1 MRGQKGMSYWS
12 IVALLFIAFL
22 GVQFSL
28 AVGGVYLDDFTI
40 NKIITE
46 RLRAAPR
53 DTNPEALLRELS
65 QQFDMNGIRDVKIGD
80 YLTITTEGGI
90 EVIKKYEVRKSFI
103 GNIDLVVNFKKTFD
117 QQAIQ
122 AGN

>member
-1 MRGQKGMSYWS
+1 MRGQKGMSYWGM
-12 IVALLFIAFL
+12 VALLFIAFL
-22 GVQFSL
+22 SVQFTL

-46 RLRAAPR
+46 RLKAAPT
-53 DTNPEALLRELS
+53 DSNPEALMREFS

-80 YLTITTEGGI
+80 YLTITTDGGL
-90 EVIKKYEVRKSFI
+90 EVIKQYEIRKSFI
-103 GNIDLVVNFKKTFD
+103 GNIDIVVHFKKTFD
-117 QQAIQ
+117 QKAIQ